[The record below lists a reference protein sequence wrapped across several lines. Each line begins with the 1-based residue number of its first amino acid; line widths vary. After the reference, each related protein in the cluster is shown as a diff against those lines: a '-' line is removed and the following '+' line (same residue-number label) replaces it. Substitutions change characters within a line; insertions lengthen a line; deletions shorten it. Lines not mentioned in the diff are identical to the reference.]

1 MIGTRQPQLKDEPDA
16 AIGRD
21 RDRDSSGASPSA
33 VIAGEERVGAM
44 SLSGSA
50 ARAASSGRSHP
61 AVEGD
66 LYERW
71 VRTVRASL
79 LQSGSE
85 NPLSSRHRFSQALRR
100 DLKLTRQ
107 DALISYVLSHPS
119 LQLLAPLGDELV
131 NEYVALFVEQFD
143 LNRNDTTSTREL
155 MDFLFYP
162 DGVRE
167 LGLLIQ
173 IVREVSPS
181 PSSIV
186 HPECS
191 PMLWRPAPSHACLTG
206 FRPRVEREE
215 AIHLRPEQRGRPVRR
230 HDSPG
235 QGGADPSVALC
246 IVLLC
251 WPL

>member
-16 AIGRD
+16 AIGRDWD

-33 VIAGEERVGAM
+33 VIAGEERVGAV

-181 PSSIV
+181 PSSII
-186 HPECS
+186 HRPS
-191 PMLWRPAPSHACLTG
+191 RMLANALAAGPVPCMPH
-206 FRPRVEREE
+206 RVSSE
-215 AIHLRPEQRGRPVRR
+215 
-230 HDSPG
+230 S
-235 QGGADPSVALC
+235 
-246 IVLLC
+246 
-251 WPL
+251 